1 MKPHCDRVDTRWTVI
16 YGSLMIGL
24 ELMISKLGSPRPLW
38 IGHGLFIGLV
48 GLGGI
53 MRPFTSVSAQCGIYL
68 HVDPTSH
75 RCT

>member
-16 YGSLMIGL
+16 YDSLMIGL

-53 MRPFTSVSAQCGIYL
+53 NAPFYIGVSSMRNI
-68 HVDPTSH
+68 PT
-75 RCT
+75 C

>member
-53 MRPFTSVSAQCGIYL
+53 NAP
-68 HVDPTSH
+68 
-75 RCT
+75 

>member
-38 IGHGLFIGLV
+38 IGRGLFIGLV

-53 MRPFTSVSAQCGIYL
+53 NAPFYIGVSSMRNI
-68 HVDPTSH
+68 PT
-75 RCT
+75 C

>member
-38 IGHGLFIGLV
+38 IGRGLFIGLV

-53 MRPFTSVSAQCGIYL
+53 NAP
-68 HVDPTSH
+68 
-75 RCT
+75 